1 MKTLILC
8 LFLSQNLAFIP
19 GTTVSSQAK
28 DDPFIHSVYFWLK
41 EDTSQSDRMEFKSSL
56 ESLKKI
62 RGIRKRYVL
71 EPAGTEREVVDNSY
85 DYALII
91 HFKNKSAQEAYQ
103 VDPLH
108 ASAVH
113 RMQPMIGKFIVY
125 DAE

>member
-8 LFLSQNLAFIP
+8 LFLFQNLTFST
-19 GTTVSSQAK
+19 GTFETAPVN
-28 DDPFIHSVYFWLK
+28 DGPFIHSVYFWLR
-41 EDTSQSDRMEFKSSL
+41 ENVSDGERMEFKAAL

-62 RGIRKRYVL
+62 RGIRKLYVL
-71 EPAGTEREVVDNSY
+71 EPAGTERDVVDNSY

-91 HFKNKSAQEAYQ
+91 HLKNKAAQDAYQ

-108 ASAVH
+108 INAV
-113 RMQPMIGKFIVY
+113 RKMQPMIEKFIVY